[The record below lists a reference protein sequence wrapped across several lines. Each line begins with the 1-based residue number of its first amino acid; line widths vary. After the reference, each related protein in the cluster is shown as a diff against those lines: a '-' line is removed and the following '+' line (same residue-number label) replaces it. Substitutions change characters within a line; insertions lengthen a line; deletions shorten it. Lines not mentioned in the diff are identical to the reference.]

1 MISVNLKY
9 LRKKFGLSQ
18 EELAEKIEVSRQSV
32 AKWENGETLPDVFK
46 CRELANL
53 YGTTIDNLLNYSFEE
68 ETIVGSEN
76 DGKYVFGLVKVGE
89 KGQIVIPKS
98 ARTVFEIYPGDR
110 LMVLGDTHKGGI
122 ALAKIPGLGF

>member
-1 MISVNLKY
+1 MKKQYKSEIKYLVNLIDSVQY
-9 LRKKFGLSQ
+9 LPNAF
-18 EELAEKIEVSRQSV
+18 
-32 AKWENGETLPDVFK
+32 
-46 CRELANL
+46 
-53 YGTTIDNLLNYSFEE
+53 
-68 ETIVGSEN
+68 TIVQN